1 MNMLKLKIPSRF
13 ILLVF
18 VFLNVLNGHSQ
29 CLNFLNERFPPEIIE
44 SHREISFERNKEVFI
59 NKAKEELKV
68 KLRADMSEKILSSV
82 KSQTSSEVVEV
93 DDKFTSYFDAQID
106 IQSSSNLSYGNFDF
120 CIDEKNRKIY
130 GRFTID
136 KLKLAKANY
145 ADCLSALK
153 GLIAEVNAV
162 YYSGASVD
170 ATVYKKELDLLNSQ
184 KKTSIYLDSEV
195 DVSSFEA
202 LYPDCQN
209 AIARLSQSQVQ
220 LHYESEMGNVSDSL
234 GMERYNYA
242 IRSLRKLQKQFR
254 DDPVIQEELSSAE
267 ANYKSKLKRDV
278 LLYESNARYEM
289 ALKEIDAYC
298 SLLSCENEIK
308 EMKLKLQRDY
318 FDQIF
323 IQFENAIEKG
333 LELEIDKCKKQID
346 KLKDVNLKSYL
357 EIQNKYSDYER
368 NKSIGIAEVL
378 FNQRDYQGAYNSLKE
393 LEKIYGNADSEIL
406 RIKKKVGNHIVR
418 GMIKNEKQTRPFN
431 FTLNLGV
438 DLFSNEVK
446 LDSVSSFQ
454 VQNLNF
460 AYSAGIYKLYN
471 YLKYEEHNQGRKV
484 KYADFIGVKF
494 AYFDYPSTF
503 YTGLG
508 DTARMVP
515 SSNYLYQLGLDGI
528 SARFLHY
535 SFGVRYQ
542 NKDNL
547 GLNWNRPSEYYGAL
561 GIRIGIRKINWITD
575 LGIRTQF
582 EGKANFHISSG
593 LYYRLDFNRKFGRR
607 DRLECKSKLK

>member
-1 MNMLKLKIPSRF
+1 MKNLYRLVV
-13 ILLVF
+13 LVF
-18 VFLNVLNGHSQ
+18 VVLNGFFSRAQ
-29 CLNFLNERFPPEIIE
+29 CLTFLNDHFPPEIIE
-44 SHREISFERNKEVFI
+44 SHREISFERNKEVYI
-59 NKAKEELKV
+59 NKAKDELKV
-68 KLRADMSEKILSSV
+68 KLRADMSEKILSTV
-82 KSQTSSEVVEV
+82 KSETSNGVVEV
-93 DDKFTSYFDAQID
+93 NDKFTSYFDAQID

-120 CIDEKNRKIY
+120 CVDEKNRKVF

-162 YYSGASVD
+162 YYSGAGVD

-195 DVSSFEA
+195 DVSSFES

-220 LHYESEMGNVSDSL
+220 LHYESEMGIVSDSL

-254 DDPVIQEELSSAE
+254 NDPVIQEELSSAE
-267 ANYKSKLKRDV
+267 VNYKSKLKRDV
-278 LLYESNARYEM
+278 LLYESNSRYDK

-308 EMKLKLQRDY
+308 EMKLQLQRDY

-323 IQFENAIEKG
+323 VQLENAIEKG
-333 LELEIDKCKKQID
+333 LEQEIDKFKVQIE
-346 KLKDVNLKSYL
+346 KLKDVNLKSFI
-357 EIQNKYSDYER
+357 EIQNKCFEYER
-368 NKSIGIAEVL
+368 NKSLAQAKNL
-378 FNQRDYQGAYNSLKE
+378 YNQRNYQGAYDSLKE
-393 LEKIYGNADSEIL
+393 LEKSCGKSDSEII

-418 GMIKNEKQTRPFN
+418 GLIKNEKQTRPFN
-431 FTLNLGV
+431 YALNLGA
-438 DLFSNEVK
+438 DLFSNEVL
-446 LDSVSSFQ
+446 LDSLSNFQ
-454 VQNLNF
+454 VTNLNF

-471 YLKYEEHNQGRKV
+471 YGKYEDHNRGRKV
-484 KYADFIGVKF
+484 KSADFIGLKF
-494 AYFDYPSTF
+494 TYFDYPSTF
-503 YTGLG
+503 YTGVG
-508 DTARMVP
+508 DTIQALP

-535 SFGVRYQ
+535 SFGVKYQ
-542 NKDNL
+542 SMDNL
-547 GLNWNRPSEYYGAL
+547 GVNWNRPSEYYGAL
-561 GIRIGIRKINWITD
+561 GIRLGVRKINWITD
-575 LGIRTQF
+575 FGIRTQF
-582 EGKANFHISSG
+582 KGRANFQISTG
-593 LYYRLDFNRKFGRR
+593 IYYRFDFNRKFGRR
-607 DRLECKSKLK
+607 DRLACKARLK